1 MSKIKTLKGKQNYL
15 FLINDASDSLNRHI
29 FKKNKTYNKI
39 LRSSRLTK
47 ILIFPDKEIICKDF
61 LPDDIKIKYR
71 QDLDH
76 YKSYFRDKLLDTT
89 KLLDYTDYYKTDT
102 HLNNKGALKIYK
114 YFNKIMRD
122 MHNTILLEE
131 DVILQEIKTNNLN
144 LIGKG
149 IGDLT
154 WDLNKGS
161 MELEDISDI
170 YYKLPKKYD
179 FYCTKYDNT
188 EKDFQILTNNLV
200 NISLNYK
207 NKIID
212 WECIS
217 KNILYY
223 NNDKYEINKKVL
235 IFHDSF
241 LLYSISLYKNMFKEI
256 YFIKNVYDDT
266 YINKI
271 NPDYVFEFRVERFL
285 I

>member
-15 FLINDASDSLNRHI
+15 FLINDAADSLNRHI
-29 FKKNKTYNKI
+29 LKKNKTYNKV
-39 LRSSRLTK
+39 LRRKRLTK

-61 LPDDIKIKYR
+61 LPDNIEIKYR

-76 YKSYFRDKLLDTT
+76 YKIYFRDKLLDPTN
-89 KLLDYTDYYKTDT
+89 LLDPTDYYKTDT
-102 HLNNKGALKIYK
+102 HINNKGALKIYN
-114 YFNKIMRD
+114 YFNKIIGD
-122 MHNTILLEE
+122 MHNTILLKEE
-131 DVILQEIKTNNLN
+131 VILEEIKTNSLN

-154 WDLNKGS
+154 WDSNKGS
-161 MELEDISDI
+161 LELEDISDI
-170 YYKLPKKYD
+170 YYQLPKKYD
-179 FYCTKYDNT
+179 FYCTKYDN
-188 EKDFQILTNNLV
+188 KDEDFKILSNNLI

-207 NKIID
+207 NTNID

-223 NNDKYEINKKVL
+223 NSNKALINKKVL
-235 IFHDSF
+235 IFYDS
-241 LLYSISLYKNMFKEI
+241 LLLSSIGLYKNIFKEI
-256 YFIKNVYDDT
+256 YFIKNIYNDT